1 MWPTLISIGPID
13 IHSFGVLLFL
23 GFFLGAFKLWQK
35 AKEAGWEESAV
46 MDGWL
51 IAGAGAVITGRLGY
65 ILFYPEV
72 FGGSW
77 YKMIFLTKFPGLS
90 AETAWLG
97 GLIILLVWGFKQK
110 LNFWTWFE
118 AVVAAVLLVEI
129 MAHLGSLLA
138 GADRLAETIRVAGLV
153 LVYGL
158 LNFWEKRY
166 RTLNLK
172 EGVLAAAYLILTGVL
187 SFGLGWRQSQPYQWW
202 GVGLA
207 VAGGLILWFRS
218 GITIKAPVK
227 KLPSRK
233 KRGFDYV

>member
-1 MWPTLISIGPID
+1 MWPTLISIGPIN

-23 GFFLGAFKLWQK
+23 GVFLGAFKLWQK
-35 AKEAGWEESAV
+35 AKEAGWEETTV

-65 ILFYPEV
+65 ILLYPGT

-77 YKMIFLTKFPGLS
+77 YRMIFLTKFPGLS
-90 AETAWLG
+90 AESAWLG
-97 GLIILLVWGFKQK
+97 GIIILLVWGLKQK
-110 LNFWTWFE
+110 FSFWTWFE
-118 AVVAAVLLVEI
+118 AVVAAILLVEI
-129 MAHLGSLLA
+129 MGHLGNLLA
-138 GADRLAETIRVAGLV
+138 SGNWLAEVIWVTGLV
-153 LVYGL
+153 LVYSL

-187 SFGLGWRQSQPYQWW
+187 RFGLGWWQSQPYRWW
-202 GVGLA
+202 GAGLA
-207 VAGGLILWFRS
+207 AAGGLILWFRS

-227 KLPSRK
+227 KTFTRK